1 MMQVKD
7 DHGAQEDDGG
17 LEPGV
22 SIGGGKKRVD
32 SGQTLRAE
40 PEYFLT

>member
-22 SIGGGKKRVD
+22 STEGGRSEWTRSKH
-32 SGQTLRAE
+32 
-40 PEYFLT
+40 